1 MPKTTRRGI
10 PKQDELPSTLQRSGT
25 KAQETFAK
33 AHDAADE
40 QYGDAERAH
49 RVAFAALKRTHEKIG
64 DHWEPKDESGPSDDR
79 AAEGAGSRA
88 PTAGGVDA
96 NATKKHLYDVATRLE
111 ISGRSRMTKD
121 ELVAAVQRENDARTR
136 AARG

>member
-1 MPKTTRRGI
+1 MPKEEIDMPGTLERS
-10 PKQDELPSTLQRSGT
+10 PK
-25 KAQETFAK
+25 KAQDTY
-33 AHDAADE
+33 ADTLDNAEE
-40 QYGDAERAH
+40 QSKGDEARAH
-49 RVAFAALKRTHEKIG
+49 QTAWASVKHNFEKVG

-79 AAEGAGSRA
+79 AAEGAGPRA